1 MKELVRKGHKAVAQY
16 MRRAGYT
23 LVDSYETEAGYT
35 AEYSKTAAGIT
46 LAKAVIYFTKNWRVS
61 MVEDGTKVY
70 R

>member
-1 MKELVRKGHKAVAQY
+1 MKDLIRKGHKTAAQY
-16 MRRAGYT
+16 MKRAGYK

-35 AEYSKTAAGIT
+35 VEYSKTACGIT
-46 LAKAVIYFTKNWRVS
+46 LATVVIYFTKNWRVS